1 MLKWDPVDLWCKV
14 WHISIAT
21 MFLNVVYLALIKQ
34 CTSIVTLTTIYYY
47 VFILLSKYVTKY
59 KKHK

>member
-14 WHISIAT
+14 WHISIAI

-59 KKHK
+59 KKT